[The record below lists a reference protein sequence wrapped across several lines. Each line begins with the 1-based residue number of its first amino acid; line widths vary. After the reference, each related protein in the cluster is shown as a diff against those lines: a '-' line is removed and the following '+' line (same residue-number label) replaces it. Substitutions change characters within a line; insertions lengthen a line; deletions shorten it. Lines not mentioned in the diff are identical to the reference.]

1 MKWRETSN
9 RTLAQLNQHTTI
21 HSSSLFENGRADEC
35 WLLKSNAPQ
44 GNSPAFLCELVNKGR
59 AAVPAELPQLWDWF
73 AFSLLLCGWVMG
85 WWASQWLRPKKQ
97 TKRKRQIILN
107 NEGRRQ
113 PKEAPWIQQMKAI
126 NAKKLN
132 LFNWMELMRQWR
144 WMNKRSTKPPTV
156 ARQGKGSK
164 TANPSIAGGAVSPA
178 IDWIGFAGGAGLFFF
193 FLLSLLK
200 WKTIHQS
207 TTKWR
212 VDWLVC
218 FISLLLL
225 N

>member
-156 ARQGKGSK
+156 ARQVQQLFSSFVG
-164 TANPSIAGGAVSPA
+164 PLRAVKMKKRLLLVALLPHEFIKSNK
-178 IDWIGFAGGAGLFFF
+178 
-193 FLLSLLK
+193 LSLL
-200 WKTIHQS
+200 H
-207 TTKWR
+207 
-212 VDWLVC
+212 
-218 FISLLLL
+218 SLLSEIKIKKIF
-225 N
+225 